1 MPLEVSTPPAPDY
14 GQSAILNIVL
24 SQPEA
29 ARLMRLSTRTLERLA
44 ENGEAPPR
52 IQSTGRRVG
61 YWRSDVIAW
70 LQARTSPAKRA
81 A

>member
-1 MPLEVSTPPAPDY
+1 MPIEVSTPAAPDY

-29 ARLMRLSTRTLERLA
+29 ARLMRMSTRTLERLV
-44 ENGEAPPR
+44 ETGVAPPR
-52 IQSTGRRVG
+52 IQLTGRRVG
-61 YWRSDVIAW
+61 YWHSDVIVW